1 MSKKEK
7 LNEILA
13 SLGRIEAALKIRT
26 DKAAIVNKFKLNDIV
41 LVRYEY
47 GPSPGEL
54 LPGKIIQ
61 VTERHNEMT
70 RYVVRMDYD
79 GGIFAGLEDALKAVP
94 TDTKEKKKA

>member
-13 SLGRIEAALKIRT
+13 SLGRIEATLKIRP
-26 DKAAIVNKFKLNDIV
+26 DNAAVVNKFKLNDLV

-61 VTERHNEMT
+61 VMERHNEMT

-79 GGIFAGLEDALKAVP
+79 GGMFTGIEDSLEAIP
-94 TDTKEKKKA
+94 TDTKEKKTA